1 MRPIILTLTATL
13 LFASTAH
20 ANEQIARDNQCFKCH
35 AIDTKKKA
43 PSFQSIAQ
51 EFRGDTNGS
60 TEIERTIRTGI
71 TSLFGQE
78 KMPANS
84 RISDGDLKALSQW
97 ILSQ

>member
-60 TEIERTIRTGI
+60 AEIERTIRTGI

-78 KMPANS
+78 KMPANT